1 MNLIV
6 VDNLSD
12 IIKGCQKGKAS
23 AQRQLYHGYAAKMFA
38 VCLRYCKDKTEAEDC
53 LQEGFIKVF
62 NNIDKYGF
70 KGSFE
75 GWVRRIMVNTVIEM
89 YRKKQPEL
97 LVDEFPMLA
106 ESTAEEVYDSSFSH
120 DELMEMVQELP
131 PKYKLVFNLY
141 VMEGFSH
148 AEIAETSG
156 ISIGTSKSNL
166 ARARQWLKK
175 SIENRLLEKKQAV
188 C

>member
-1 MNLIV
+1 MN
-6 VDNLSD
+6 NLND

-23 AQRQLYHGYAAKMFA
+23 AQKQLYHTFAAKMFA
-38 VCLRYCKDKTEAEDC
+38 VCMRYCKDKTEAEDC

-75 GWVRRIMVNTVIEM
+75 GWIRRIMVNTVIEV

-97 LVDEFPMLA
+97 LVDEFPLLA
-106 ESTAEEVYDSSFSH
+106 EDVTEDVNDASFSH
-120 DELMEMVQELP
+120 DELLIMIQELP

-141 VMEGFSH
+141 VMEGLSH

>member
-1 MNLIV
+1 MN
-6 VDNLSD
+6 NLND
-12 IIKGCQKGKAS
+12 IIKGCQKNKAA
-23 AQRQLYHGYAAKMFA
+23 AQRQLYQAYAAKMFA

-62 NNIDKYGF
+62 NNIGKYGF

-89 YRKKQPEL
+89 FRKKQPEL
-97 LVDEFPMLA
+97 LVDEFPVLTDG
-106 ESTAEEVYDSSFSH
+106 EDEDVYDASFTH
-120 DELMEMVQELP
+120 DELMAMVQELP

-141 VMEGFSH
+141 VLEGFSH
-148 AEIAETSG
+148 AEIAQTAG
-156 ISIGTSKSNL
+156 ISVGTSKSNL

-175 SIENRLLEKKQAV
+175 SVENRLLEKKQAV

>member
-1 MNLIV
+1 MNDLK
-6 VDNLSD
+6 D
-12 IIKGCQKGKAS
+12 IIKGCQKRKAS
-23 AQRQLYHGYAAKMFA
+23 AQRLLYQTFAPKMFA
-38 VCLRYCKDKTEAEDC
+38 VCLRYCKDRTEAEDC

-75 GWVRRIMVNTVIEM
+75 GWIRRIMVNTVIEM
-89 YRKKQPEL
+89 FRKKQPEL
-97 LVDEFPMLA
+97 LVDEFPLLT
-106 ESTAEEVYDSSFSH
+106 EGGEEEVYDSLFSH
-120 DELMEMVQELP
+120 EELMAMVQELP

-141 VMEGFSH
+141 VLEGFSH
-148 AEIAETSG
+148 AEISETSG

-166 ARARQWLKK
+166 ARARQWLQK
-175 SIENRLLEKKQAV
+175 SIEHKLSEKKQVV

>member
-1 MNLIV
+1 MN
-6 VDNLSD
+6 NLND
-12 IIKGCQKGKAS
+12 IIKGCQRRKAS
-23 AQRQLYHGYAAKMFA
+23 AQKQLYQTFAPKMFA

-89 YRKKQPEL
+89 FRKKQPEL
-97 LVDEFPMLA
+97 LVDEFPLLA
-106 ESTAEEVYDSSFSH
+106 EGDDQEVYDALFTH
-120 DELMEMVQELP
+120 DELMNMIKELP

-141 VMEGFSH
+141 VLEGFSH
-148 AEIAETSG
+148 AEIAETAN
-156 ISIGTSKSNL
+156 ISVGTSKSNL

-175 SIENRLLEKKQAV
+175 SIENKLLEKKQAV

>member
-1 MNLIV
+1 MN
-6 VDNLSD
+6 NLND
-12 IIKGCQKGKAS
+12 IIKGCQKGKSS
-23 AQRQLYHGYAAKMFA
+23 AQRQLYQLFAAKMFA
-38 VCLRYCKDKTEAEDC
+38 VCLRYSKDKTEAEDC

-62 NNIDKYGF
+62 SNINKYGF

-75 GWVRRIMVNTVIEM
+75 GWVRRIMVNTVIEV

-97 LVDEFPMLA
+97 LVDDFPLLA
-106 ESTAEEVYDSSFSH
+106 DDDMDDDYDVPFTQE
-120 DELMEMVQELP
+120 ELMSMIQELP

-175 SIENRLLEKKQAV
+175 NIEERIIEKKQAV